1 MCDYLDTSANSIAG
15 FVNLPG
21 EYGYLLIG
29 LILGLLLGWIIGR
42 QRPKIESGDAVAV
55 LPTTAHE
62 ATGAKPAGV
71 SLVVNGK
78 TVEVAPDVMEA
89 IQALVIDGKTIEAIK
104 RLREASG
111 LNLAAAKSV
120 VESLGKV
127 IG

>member
-1 MCDYLDTSANSIAG
+1 MCDYLDTTAGAIAG
-15 FVNLPG
+15 LVNLPG

-29 LILGLLLGWIIGR
+29 LVLGLLLGWIIGR
-42 QRPKIESGDAVAV
+42 QRPKSESGDAVALMPV
-55 LPTTAHE
+55 DTHD

-89 IQALVIDGKTIEAIK
+89 IQALVIDGKIIEAIK